1 MDRTEIDS
9 LIKSVSEH
17 GTLATAKEFFQN
29 LQSVLTGEKFSGL
42 PANKKLLLTVALA
55 IEYGRKK
62 AVELITGIKNDDVRE
77 ATPEEI
83 REMWELFYSK
93 PPEEREAAI
102 FLMEKLFCD
111 IIPGDILEE
120 LKKRVNEKG
129 FI

>member
-62 AVELITGIKNDDVRE
+62 A
-77 ATPEEI
+77 
-83 REMWELFYSK
+83 
-93 PPEEREAAI
+93 AA
-102 FLMEKLFCD
+102 EKQDTAQPQTEF
-111 IIPGDILEE
+111 
-120 LKKRVNEKG
+120 G
-129 FI
+129 FISS